1 MALDIGDAV
10 RTGVN
15 RTIARNGLLFV
26 AVFFVLGAVNV
37 LTTASMMR
45 GFIPQQGFGGMGPTG
60 PMGQMGPAAGPS
72 LGLSPA
78 VAGLVGLI
86 VGIASVF
93 VTIAAIRTFV
103 SDETEAIP
111 EEHFTHNALWAFLNV
126 VVGGIVFGIIVAIGL
141 ILLIIPG
148 LFLLVSLFFWNVFV
162 VVEDRNFIDG
172 FRESWSLTDGHRLRL
187 FLLGVVVVV
196 VTVVVGAIFGIPA
209 VIGGYVGMI
218 VTQVGSA
225 LTTVFSVATV
235 AAAYNQLTAGEAVG
249 EVAMDEPAAGE
260 GDVTEE

>member
-10 RTGVN
+10 RTGVD
-15 RTIARNGLLFV
+15 RTVARNGLLFV
-26 AVFFVLGAVNV
+26 AVFFVLGALNV
-37 LTTASMMR
+37 LTAASTMR
-45 GFIPQQGFGGMGPTG
+45 GFVPEGGFGGGMGPMG
-60 PMGQMGPAAGPS
+60 PMGQAAGPS

-103 SDETEAIP
+103 SDETETIP
-111 EEHFTHNALWAFLNV
+111 QEHFSHNALWAFLNV
-126 VVGGIVFGIIVAIGL
+126 VVGGIVFGITVAIGL
-141 ILLIIPG
+141 VLLIIPG
-148 LFLLVSLFFWNVFV
+148 IFLLVSLFFWNVFV

-196 VTVVVGAIFGIPA
+196 VTIVVGAIFGIPA

-218 VTQVGSA
+218 ITQVGSA

-235 AAAYNQLTAGEAVG
+235 AAAYNQLTASDDLGEAPDG
-249 EVAMDEPAAGE
+249 PAGGE
-260 GDVTEE
+260 GDVVEE